1 MLKNFFKKKV
11 SVRETTIPNHPAV
24 NLTPSDEEELKKILR
39 SALPNIEA
47 GNNPLAWSYD
57 PDLWLSGKLH
67 YLIPQEVAT
76 KNDIAE
82 FLNIIRDTTLN
93 FPGGPFIWDINS
105 LDNLVFLPTSNAEQK
120 EKAGIFAAI
129 YSSCDEPYK
138 AYCDF
143 VTRFLRQF
151 RKNYH
156 EAIANAEN
164 STQSRTLVA
173 MRAAAQIL
181 DFQRSLRAGLVGPS
195 RESIKYFLSDTDEIL
210 IERFGEF
217 DRPATQKVKF
227 QCESVSVILPD
238 YVRVSKTAD
247 DQINATFG
255 EGDICRIEISR
266 TMSVGIDHPEEFGVF
281 LAKQFGER
289 QGLTVNYAA
298 DGKAVIPA
306 LPIVKE
312 IQGEHL
318 QFSHFTIGTKR
329 TVFTMTLSCPPVQ
342 NLPDRVKTRI
352 NEIINGVIA
361 TLSEEF
367 VYPTHQPKH

>member
-1 MLKNFFKKKV
+1 MGCFVFDFGQLPAIVICEQPSQADLPSNCWAFAYPLAPIRNLAPCKENLWPLSAKMLKNFFKKKV
-11 SVRETTIPNHPAV
+11 SVKETTIPNYPAV
-24 NLTPSDEEELKKILR
+24 NLTPSDEDELKNILR
-39 SALPNIEA
+39 SALPNMEA
-47 GNNPLAWSYD
+47 ENNPLAWSYD

-82 FLNIIRDTTLN
+82 FLKIICDTTLS
-93 FPGGPFIWDINS
+93 FPGGPFIWNINS

-143 VTRFLRQF
+143 VTRFLRQL

-247 DQINATFG
+247 DQINATFA
-255 EGDICRIEISR
+255 ELRSQDPCQSAWI
-266 TMSVGIDHPEEFGVF
+266 
-281 LAKQFGER
+281 
-289 QGLTVNYAA
+289 
-298 DGKAVIPA
+298 IPKSSA
-306 LPIVKE
+306 Y
-312 IQGEHL
+312 
-318 QFSHFTIGTKR
+318 FW
-329 TVFTMTLSCPPVQ
+329 Q
-342 NLPDRVKTRI
+342 NSLGRDR
-352 NEIINGVIA
+352 G
-361 TLSEEF
+361 
-367 VYPTHQPKH
+367 